1 MSSNNS
7 LDDNGGGDVNTLL
20 VIIDPSFD
28 PSVTACGLAVLLI
41 DADMPH
47 SYS

>member
-1 MSSNNS
+1 MSSNS
-7 LDDNGGGDVNTLL
+7 PLDDNGGGDVNTSL